1 MAIPASFKDELIARS
16 DILDIVSDYVTLT
29 PKGGSYWGLC
39 PFHGEK
45 TPSFHV
51 LPDRQLYHCFGCG
64 KGGGVISFI
73 MVSWPNAQGWSSRKG
88 TWMRATAASVPAC

>member
-51 LPDRQLYHCFGCG
+51 LPT
-64 KGGGVISFI
+64 
-73 MVSWPNAQGWSSRKG
+73 ASS
-88 TWMRATAASVPAC
+88 TTASAAARGAG

>member
-1 MAIPASFKDELIARS
+1 MAIPSSFKDELVARS
-16 DILDIVSDYVTLT
+16 DIVDVVSDYVTLT

-51 LPDRQLYHCFGCG
+51 CRTGSSTTASAAARG
-64 KGGGVISFI
+64 
-73 MVSWPNAQGWSSRKG
+73 AAWS
-88 TWMRATAASVPAC
+88 PL

>member
-39 PFHGEK
+39 PFHGRK
-45 TPSFHV
+45 RRPSTFC
-51 LPDRQLYHCFGCG
+51 LT
-64 KGGGVISFI
+64 
-73 MVSWPNAQGWSSRKG
+73 ASS
-88 TWMRATAASVPAC
+88 TTASAAARGAG